1 MRILLVDDE
10 VRLADGIRRGLE
22 AEGMVV
28 DVAHNGVDGVRL
40 ATDGDYDAIVLDVM
54 MPGMSGYRVCQS
66 LRADDVWTP
75 VLFLTAKD
83 GEWDEVE
90 GLDTGGDDWL
100 TKPFSHPVLVARIR
114 ALVRRGGRARPPVLI
129 AGDLRLD
136 PAARRAFRGDV
147 ELSLTARELSVLDY
161 LLRRR
166 GEAVTRRE
174 VIANVWGGDFDGD
187 ENIVEV
193 YIAHLRAKIDK
204 PFGRESIETVRG
216 TGYRLSGTGGVR

>member
-10 VRLADGIRRGLE
+10 KRLADGVRRGLE

-28 DVAHNGVDGVRL
+28 DVAHDGGTGFNM
-40 ATDGDYDAIVLDVM
+40 ASDADYDVIVLDVM
-54 MPGMSGYRVCQS
+54 MPGLNGYRVCQA
-66 LRADDVWTP
+66 LRADGDHTP

-100 TKPFSHPVLVARIR
+100 TKPFSF
-114 ALVRRGGRARPPVLI
+114 PVLI
-129 AGDLRLD
+129 ARLRALARRGARERPAVLEAGDLRLD
-136 PAARRAFRGDV
+136 PAARRVFRG
-147 ELSLTARELSVLDY
+147 EQEITLTAREMAVLDF

-174 VIANVWGGDFDGD
+174 IIANIWGDSFTGDA
-187 ENIVEV
+187 NIIEV
-193 YIAHLRAKIDK
+193 YIGHLRAKVDR
-204 PFGRESIETVRG
+204 PFGRHAIETVRG
-216 TGYRLSGTGGVR
+216 VGYRLSGTGG

>member
-28 DVAHNGVDGVRL
+28 DVAHDGLTGLDR
-40 ATDGDYDAIVLDVM
+40 ARDDDYDAIVLDVM
-54 MPGMSGYRVCQS
+54 MPGMSGYRVCQA
-66 LRADDVWTP
+66 LRAEGDWTP

-100 TKPFSHPVLVARIR
+100 TKPFSYPVLVARLR
-114 ALVRRGGRARPPVLI
+114 ALVRRGARERPAVLE

-136 PAARRAFRGDV
+136 PAARRVFRGDA
-147 ELSLTARELSVLDY
+147 EISLTAREMAVLDF
-161 LLRRR
+161 LMRRR
-166 GEAVTRRE
+166 GEVVTKPE
-174 VIANVWGGDFDGD
+174 VVANVWGSDFDGD
-187 ENIVEV
+187 ANIVEV
-193 YIAHLRAKIDK
+193 YIGHLRSKIDR
-204 PFGRESIETVRG
+204 PFGREAIQTVRG
-216 TGYRLSGTGGVR
+216 TGYRLSGTGG